1 MKSHAWLAV
10 LAIVLGSAGV
20 FAQQRSPA
28 AADVE
33 VLQIQPNFYLIA
45 GAGANVAV
53 QIGQDGVV
61 IVDTGCRRKPIRCW
75 RKFES

>member
-28 AADVE
+28 GADVE

-45 GAGANVAV
+45 GAGANVRSRSGRTA
-53 QIGQDGVV
+53 
-61 IVDTGCRRKPIRCW
+61 W
-75 RKFES
+75 